1 MSQPKNRSRKH
12 LSIPD
17 LYSMFATKQVQ
28 VDFFFQFKWP
38 DGFVCPVCGCTHY
51 SFSSNRQ
58 IYECKRCHHQ
68 SSLKSG
74 TILENSKLSLFQWI
88 LILYFICDS
97 TTGISALELSRKVGI
112 GVNSATLCARKVKF
126 AMLLRND
133 LYRIF
138 DVAEHDEIYIGA
150 PSKNGKRG
158 LGTDKQLVFVNVGIE
173 NNIYPTYLRL
183 DMGEKHTTEATLAS
197 MRKCVESKAL
207 LKTDG
212 KTSYPRLSEEYTV
225 EAEVNDYVN
234 RPDHLH
240 WLNTITSNLKT
251 FIQGTYHG
259 IAKRY
264 LCFSLSEF
272 EWRFNRR
279 SFGVKI
285 MDAAMRTIMSA
296 PVMKSTDLITY
307 FDK

>member
-1 MSQPKNRSRKH
+1 MS
-12 LSIPD
+12 
-17 LYSMFATKQVQ
+17 
-28 VDFFFQFKWP
+28 
-38 DGFVCPVCGCTHY
+38 
-51 SFSSNRQ
+51 SS
-58 IYECKRCHHQ
+58 
-68 SSLKSG
+68 
-74 TILENSKLSLFQWI
+74 I
-88 LILYFICDS
+88 LIKIRYYS
-97 TTGISALELSRKVGI
+97 GKYISALELSRKVGI

-133 LYRIF
+133 LYRKF

-158 LGTDKQLVFVNVGIE
+158 FGTDKQLVFVNVRIE
-173 NNIYPTYLRL
+173 NNIYPTYLQL

-197 MRKCVESKAL
+197 MRKCVERKAL

-212 KTSYPRLSEEYTV
+212 KTSYPRLSEEYTI
-225 EAEVNDYVN
+225 EAEVNDYMN

-285 MDAAMRTIMSA
+285 MDVAMRTIISA
-296 PVMKSTDLITY
+296 SVMKRTDLTEL
-307 FDK
+307 FGK